1 VIQVLPPRMCTG
13 SWSGN
18 SSSRSV
24 GGRNCIDRPPVM
36 RSGSSGTL
44 SRSTKGIP
52 DAETF
57 FRLTGEIEKLTSFP
71 LDVVQWEHLEPEFRE
86 VILHKGKV
94 VYESPE

>member
-1 VIQVLPPRMCTG
+1 MQ
-13 SWSGN
+13 
-18 SSSRSV
+18 
-24 GGRNCIDRPPVM
+24 RP
-36 RSGSSGTL
+36 
-44 SRSTKGIP
+44 
-52 DAETF
+52 F